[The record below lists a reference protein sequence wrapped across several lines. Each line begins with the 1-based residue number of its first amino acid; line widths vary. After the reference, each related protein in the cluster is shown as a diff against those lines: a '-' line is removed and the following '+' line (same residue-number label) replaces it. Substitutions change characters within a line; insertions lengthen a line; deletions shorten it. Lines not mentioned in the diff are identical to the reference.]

1 MLRWTL
7 EGVLAG
13 TRFEDAGACAALAGR
28 YEGGR
33 VARCVGGRLR
43 YSRGGQPER
52 ALFALG
58 GGDYLLEGVDD
69 VRLRFERTRD
79 GTTVL
84 RVLDADGTEV
94 RAAPL
99 PAAAQAGEADRP
111 R

>member
-1 MLRWTL
+1 
-7 EGVLAG
+7 
-13 TRFEDAGACAALAGR
+13 
-28 YEGGR
+28 